1 MHTSTI
7 VNRWKNNKELGPMV
21 PVLKRKEFRMTKKQ
35 RIFIYL
41 LVWAG
46 LVITAEIFLFKAH
59 IMANSFE
66 VTFLLFY
73 MGLIVCI
80 TGTMIE
86 LLILL
91 YRKRL
96 SVFIEKRNHKKA
108 WMNFFAL
115 VACLFSIV
123 AYVFA
128 TMIVRFIEPILI
140 GEGLL

>member
-1 MHTSTI
+1 M
-7 VNRWKNNKELGPMV
+7 N
-21 PVLKRKEFRMTKKQ
+21 KKQ

-41 LVWAG
+41 LVWVG
-46 LVITAEIFLFKAH
+46 LVITAGIFLFKAH

-73 MGLIVCI
+73 MGLIVFI

-115 VACLFSIV
+115 VACLFTIV

-128 TMIVRFIEPILI
+128 MMIVRFIEPILI

>member
-1 MHTSTI
+1 
-7 VNRWKNNKELGPMV
+7 
-21 PVLKRKEFRMTKKQ
+21 MTKKQ

-41 LVWAG
+41 LVWVG
-46 LVITAEIFLFKAH
+46 LIITAEIFLFKAH
-59 IMANSFE
+59 ILANSFE
-66 VTFLLFY
+66 VVFLVFY
-73 MGLIVCI
+73 IGLIVFI

-96 SVFIEKRNHKKA
+96 GAFIEKRNHKKA
-108 WMNFFAL
+108 WLNLFAL
-115 VACLFSIV
+115 VACLSPII

-140 GEGLL
+140 GEGLI